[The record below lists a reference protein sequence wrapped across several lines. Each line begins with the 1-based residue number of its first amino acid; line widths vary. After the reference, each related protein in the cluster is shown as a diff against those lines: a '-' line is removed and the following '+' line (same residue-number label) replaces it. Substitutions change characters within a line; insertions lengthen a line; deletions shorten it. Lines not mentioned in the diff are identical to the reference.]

1 MEITG
6 IPEMEV
12 MDLEVILLTAADIRV
27 DILREALR
35 QENPDLLKHK
45 EIIEPVIEEKQ
56 AELGNLYMEGF
67 QLRNIQTRFS
77 ADLKALQKDG
87 DE

>member
-6 IPEMEV
+6 LPEMEV

-35 QENPDLLKHK
+35 QENPDLLKRW
-45 EIIEPVIEEKQ
+45 Q
-56 AELGNLYMEGF
+56 A
-67 QLRNIQTRFS
+67 
-77 ADLKALQKDG
+77 
-87 DE
+87 

>member
-35 QENPDLLKHK
+35 QENPDLLKRWQ
-45 EIIEPVIEEKQ
+45 V
-56 AELGNLYMEGF
+56 
-67 QLRNIQTRFS
+67 
-77 ADLKALQKDG
+77 
-87 DE
+87 

>member
-12 MDLEVILLTAADIRV
+12 MDPEVILLTAADIRV

-35 QENPDLLKHK
+35 QENPDLLKRWQ
-45 EIIEPVIEEKQ
+45 V
-56 AELGNLYMEGF
+56 
-67 QLRNIQTRFS
+67 
-77 ADLKALQKDG
+77 
-87 DE
+87 